1 MGKNVAWRG
10 WWYFRQGWSNYFT
23 FLMAA
28 VNTLTITYFLAIERY
43 PPLVAIFP
51 SFIQYVLIISSI
63 GIPLLVI
70 VGYVHWKR
78 SAARKAEVDIFYETN
93 PYIVRVLVN
102 TEMMVQMNLKL
113 NEYLLKQHGGQKL
126 SDEEINELSEL
137 QEKVS
142 KFTETRKFRSK
153 DDMKF
158 FSNIFRILRTKYD
171 FGKIFLREALLTF
184 VRWFKTRN
192 SVLCSENH

>member
-1 MGKNVAWRG
+1 MGKNIGFRG
-10 WWYFRQGWSNYFT
+10 WFYFRQGWANYFT
-23 FLMAA
+23 FIMAA
-28 VNTLTITYFLAIERY
+28 TNTLTVTYFLAIERY

-113 NEYLLKQHGGQKL
+113 NERLLKLQAGKKL
-126 SDEEINELSEL
+126 SEEESKELSKL
-137 QEKVS
+137 LEKIS
-142 KFTETRKFRSK
+142 EFTKTRKFRSK
-153 DDMKF
+153 DDWKF
-158 FSNIFRILRTKYD
+158 FTNID
-171 FGKIFLREALLTF
+171 NQ
-184 VRWFKTRN
+184 FKK
-192 SVLCSENH
+192 